1 MTPQTQSSSLASLEA
16 MPFLDNGEVSPT
28 LARKVGIYAI
38 FDGDA
43 VLQYVGYSRDVA
55 TSLRQHLVRCPE
67 ACHIIKVQTVDRP
80 SRTLLETI
88 RNDWIAENGATPPGN
103 GEAEAIWTQPIDVKL
118 TMTPIE
124 KAEYAALEELAQIKY
139 LKKIARRVEAQIVEG
154 LKARGVTMDLRFNPK
169 LKESGLLDLK

>member
-28 LARKVGIYAI
+28 LDGKVGIYAI
-38 FDGDA
+38 FDRDA

-67 ACHIIKVQTVDRP
+67 ACHSIKVQTVDRP

-103 GEAEAIWTQPIDVKL
+103 SEAEAIWTQPIDAK
-118 TMTPIE
+118 
-124 KAEYAALEELAQIKY
+124 LAQIKY
-139 LKKIARRVEAQIVEG
+139 LKKVARRVEAQIVEG